1 MQEIVTG
8 QDIIISALAPRTATN
23 SNANI
28 KKLTVTST
36 RHTKSDGEGL
46 SMFCNDKLSDIVS
59 LSIVSID

>member
-46 SMFCNDKLSDIVS
+46 SMFCNDK
-59 LSIVSID
+59 